1 MKKIKRL
8 RICIVFALIFCTV
21 FSHMLN
27 VSALEFNIDDELYII
42 NTDYVNSSVQTW
54 KGNTVETI
62 MPVSEFPARVKEYLR
77 ERSPSYVTVVRDAS
91 LKYNCH
97 SYAWYSTASNNP
109 HWINHPGAF
118 LNDGTYIQSNWK
130 AGDIIVYYQNGNVVH
145 SGIITQKNSNT
156 ISGITVVSK
165 WGYNPLYSHR
175 GDLCPYYDDNSSC
188 TVVVY
193 RVCKHS
199 SSYHNY
205 STNSVATHS
214 LSCSVCGHLLSE
226 PHTFNHLSRCIKCGY
241 VGHNV
246 EINKHIVEVPQ

>member
-8 RICIVFALIFCTV
+8 RICIVFALILCTV

-27 VSALEFNIDDELYII
+27 VSALEFYIDDELYII

-54 KGNTVETI
+54 KGNTVETK
-62 MPVSEFPARVKEYLR
+62 MYTSELPDAVKNYLR
-77 ERSPSYVTVVRDAS
+77 NTSPSNVTIVREAS

-97 SYAWYSTASNNP
+97 SYAWYSTASNNS
-109 HWINHPGAF
+109 HWIDHPGAF
-118 LNDGTYIQSNWK
+118 LNDGAYIQSNWK
-130 AGDIIVYYQNGNVVH
+130 VGDIIVYYKNGDLAH
-145 SGIITQKNSNT
+145 SGIITQKSSNT
-156 ISGITVVSK
+156 LSGITVLSK
-165 WGYNPLYSHR
+165 WGMSPLYSHR
-175 GDLCPYYDDNSSC
+175 GDHCPYNNVDGSF

-205 STNSVATHS
+205 STNNVATHS
-214 LSCSVCGHLLSE
+214 LSCSVCGHLFSE

-246 EINKHIVEVPQ
+246 EINKHILEVPQ